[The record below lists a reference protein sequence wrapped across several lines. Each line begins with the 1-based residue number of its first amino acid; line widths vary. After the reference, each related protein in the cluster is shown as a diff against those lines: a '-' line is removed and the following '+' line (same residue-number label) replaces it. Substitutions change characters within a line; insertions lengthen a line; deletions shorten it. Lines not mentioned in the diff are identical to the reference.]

1 MRFTNLGDNS
11 YENPIK
17 YVTMGKAVEE
27 ILTFEGD
34 RVKNVYDKAMEIY
47 KEFEAKEVA
56 LREETNYNELNS
68 KRWLLNS
75 EITDK
80 MNLLKRA
87 RKEEK
92 NIALQEEVDSLISEV
107 EALHNDVIEPIELEF
122 RKLRVSM
129 SKSVA
134 ELEI

>member
-1 MRFTNLGDNS
+1 
-11 YENPIK
+11 
-17 YVTMGKAVEE
+17 
-27 ILTFEGD
+27 
-34 RVKNVYDKAMEIY
+34 
-47 KEFEAKEVA
+47 
-56 LREETNYNELNS
+56 
-68 KRWLLNS
+68 
-75 EITDK
+75 